1 MVLKSQQQKAETI
14 LQHKT
19 HLMNNN
25 QSTIIS
31 YVAPTYKFENM
42 FSVQHVS
49 VSDTNMATYIVT
61 INHFN
66 FLKL

>member
-31 YVAPTYKFENM
+31 YVAPTHKFENM
-42 FSVQHVS
+42 SGVQHVS
-49 VSDTNMATYIVT
+49 VSDPNAYSY
-61 INHFN
+61 NQSLQFS
-66 FLKL
+66 